1 MFFVIFVIFRGQKN
15 NPASPPLPPV
25 LTPSN
30 LAEVIEVVQSTE
42 RLLPVGGRTKPRL
55 CETASGTTLVDLRAL
70 TGITEYQPSE
80 YTITARAG
88 TTLTEIADT
97 LSTKDQYLPFDPP
110 FATAGATL
118 GGTLAANLSGP
129 GRFRFGG
136 VRDFILGLSF
146 IDGRARHIHGGGKVV
161 KNAAGF
167 DTPKLMV
174 GSLGRFGLITD
185 LTFKVFPRPVSTL
198 TLQQPFDSHQ
208 AALSRLAELARSRFE
223 LDALDYRPADHSL
236 LIRLA
241 GPAAANTALVAKI
254 GGNIVSDS
262 SIWPTLNH
270 FDWGPPQHALVKI
283 PTSPGRAAT
292 IITSIEALPESRLH
306 LTAGANL
313 LWVSLPETT
322 QLSAR
327 CTKLGISG
335 QVIRGPSPTIY
346 LGVTPTSSITTALQ
360 RVFDPQQKFSPA
372 H

>member
-1 MFFVIFVIFRGQKN
+1 M
-15 NPASPPLPPV
+15 
-25 LTPSN
+25 LTPAN
-30 LAEVIEVVQSTE
+30 IAETIEVVQSTDQ
-42 RLLPVGGRTKPRL
+42 LLPVGGCTKPRL
-55 CETASGTTLVDLRAL
+55 SAPHSGTTLVDLRSL

-88 TTLTEIADT
+88 TTLTEIAAT
-97 LSTKDQYLPFDPP
+97 LSTKGQYLPFDPP

-146 IDGRARHIHGGGKVV
+146 IDGRGRHIHGGGKVV

-198 TLQQPFDSHQ
+198 TLQLPFDSHQ
-208 AALSRLAELARSRFE
+208 AALARLAELARSRFE
-223 LDALDYRPADHSL
+223 LDALDYRPADRAL

-241 GPAAANTALVAKI
+241 GPAEANSALAAKI
-254 GGNIVSDS
+254 GGTIIPDL
-262 SIWPTLNH
+262 SIWPALNN
-270 FDWGPPQHALVKI
+270 FDWAPTDHALIKI
-283 PTSPGRAAT
+283 PTSPGSAT
-292 IITSIEALPESRLH
+292 HLITSLEQLPECRLH
-306 LTAGANL
+306 LTAGANT
-313 LWVSLPETT
+313 LWVSLPEPAP
-322 QLSAR
+322 LSAL
-327 CTKLGISG
+327 CPSLGISG
-335 QVIRGPSPTIY
+335 QVIRGPSPTITI
-346 LGVTPTSSITTALQ
+346 GITPASSLATSLQ
-360 RVFDPQQKFSPA
+360 RVFDPLQKFGPA